1 MNEEGLLNW
10 ENVLTALIGIVIVV
24 FIYLIIY
31 RRIQAKRNSLKQE
44 ADLMKSNKEIQ
55 NKDNSSHIKKNNHL
69 IKTTIWYTT
78 SKK

>member
-10 ENVLTALIGIVIVV
+10 ENVLTALIGIVIVA

-31 RRIQAKRNSLKQE
+31 RRRQAKRNSLKQE

-55 NKDNSSHIKKNNHL
+55 NKDNSSHIKK
-69 IKTTIWYTT
+69 K
-78 SKK
+78 

>member
-10 ENVLTALIGIVIVV
+10 ENVLTALIGIVIVA

-31 RRIQAKRNSLKQE
+31 RRRQAKRNSLKQE

-55 NKDNSSHIKKNNHL
+55 NKDNSSHI
-69 IKTTIWYTT
+69 
-78 SKK
+78 